1 VTDSWVDSNGDDV
14 PSDWTPGAP
23 LTPAGEWSGSCGCA
37 APDGPAIAK
46 DVVITGSPGSV
57 SSVQNGKT
65 LWSLV
70 LNDGTPAA
78 DLRIDRFDD
87 TGALVDSPMTIVRA
101 TGVVSFNDPVMLAE
115 DPVEPL
121 EAATKQ
127 YVDENASGLP
137 EAPMDNYS
145 YARYMA
151 TWERLPQSYI
161 PEAPNTSQRFG
172 RFNSTWQLDAIQT
185 DAPSDGGTYGRQN
198 GAWNAALALTGGT
211 ITGSLTVNQVL
222 TVQGSNS
229 LVLNAPVTG
238 GSQRAILGMAA
249 NITRWQLMLGD
260 GTAEGANNAG
270 ANFSLSAYGVAGAFL
285 GNWLTVARA
294 DGSTVFNGSGVTIQG
309 GLAVNGLLALAS
321 PNNLAIYG
329 GAAGQVLS
337 TNGAGVLS
345 WATSLA
351 DAPSD
356 GQYYARHNAAW
367 AVAPGGMTDAPNDGT
382 AYARKSLGW
391 AHLAHTDITDWA
403 ATLAGYLP
411 LAGGTLTG
419 PLNLAA
425 DPAAPL
431 QSATKQYVD
440 ASIARQNRNRLING
454 DFSVNIWTPGFP
466 VITPINGQYIVDR
479 WHMTTNLTG
488 AVSSQR
494 QAGPVAGPV
503 GVNYTLIMAS
513 LAARTIAAGDYCTVR
528 QGIEQTNI
536 GDLQWGTANAA
547 PVTLSFW
554 AKASIAG
561 TYSGSL
567 LNGPVTRA
575 YPFTFALPANVWTPV
590 AVTIPGDT
598 AGTWAS
604 ANNLT
609 GLAVNFDLGSGATY
623 RAPAGAWAA
632 GNFVGANGAASIITT
647 NGATLSFSAMQL
659 ELGAVATPFDWKSYD
674 RQLEA
679 VWRYHQRIAPGVAL
693 GAFDPC
699 LVNASGATAFTFP
712 RFNPPM
718 RGAPTVT
725 VGGNISCWTSN
736 GTSTV
741 ATFSAA
747 SAISAVS
754 ATLSWTVTGQP
765 ASSAGVIRD
774 NDGTGYIDYNTEI
787 G

>member
-1 VTDSWVDSNGDDV
+1 MTDSWVDSNGDDI

-57 SSVQNGKT
+57 SSVQNGNT

-172 RFNSTWQLDAIQT
+172 RYNSTWQLDAIQT
-185 DAPSDGGTYGRQN
+185 DAPSDGGTYGRQS

-238 GSQRAILGMAA
+238 SNQRSILGMAS
-249 NITRWQLMLGD
+249 NVVRWVLTLGD
-260 GTAEGANNAG
+260 QTTEGLNNTG
-270 ANFSLSAYGVAGAFL
+270 SNFSLAAYSTTGAFL
-285 GNWLTVARA
+285 GYWLTVARA
-294 DGSTVFNGSGVTIQG
+294 DGSAVFNGSGVTIQG

-337 TNGAGVLS
+337 TNGSGVLS

-391 AHLAHTDITDWA
+391 AHLAHTDITDWT
-403 ATLAGYLP
+403 ATLAPYALTANVPVASTATPLP
-411 LAGGTLTG
+411 DG
-419 PLNLAA
+419 NAA
-425 DPAAPL
+425 IGVSTAYARADHVHPAVQL
-431 QSATKQYVD
+431 GV
-440 ASIARQNRNRLING
+440 NRLING
-454 DFSVNIWTPGFP
+454 DMRVDQRNQGASGTAVNVYT
-466 VITPINGQYIVDR
+466 VDR
-479 WHMTTNLTG
+479 WGFTSTQTG
-488 AVSSQR
+488 RGTWGRYAQ
-494 QAGPVAGPV
+494 GP
-503 GVNYTLIMAS
+503 AS
-513 LAARTIAAGDYCTVR
+513 LAATGFAYALGFTSSSAYTPVASDNIAFYQAVEADNLTDFCF
-528 QGIEQTNI
+528 
-536 GDLQWGTANAA
+536 GTANAQ
-547 PVTLSFW
+547 PITLSFW
-554 AKASIAG
+554 VVASVAG
-561 TYSGSL
+561 TYGGAIRNMPS
-567 LNGPVTRA
+567 PPTRS
-575 YPFTFALPANVWTPV
+575 YPFSFIIATANTWTKIV
-590 AVTIPGDT
+590 VTIPGDT
-598 AGTWAS
+598 AGTWVTSGNAGGLQLTFDLGCGATPRGPASAWAS
-604 ANNLT
+604 ANYVGVSGAASVVSTNGGTFNLT
-609 GLAVNFDLGSGATY
+609 GVKLEVGS
-623 RAPAGAWAA
+623 
-632 GNFVGANGAASIITT
+632 
-647 NGATLSFSAMQL
+647 
-659 ELGAVATPFDWKSYD
+659 VATPFNHQNIGQSMRDC
-674 RQLEA
+674 Q
-679 VWRYHQRIAPGVAL
+679 RYYQSGL
-693 GAFDPC
+693 LFMT
-699 LVNASGATAFTFP
+699 LYSGASVNFQ
-712 RFNPPM
+712 
-718 RGAPTVT
+718 
-725 VGGNISCWTSN
+725 
-736 GTSTV
+736 TSTNLPV
-741 ATFSAA
+741 AMRASPTLAIAGNSSLNMSSLGLATNGVSVWNTGTATAVGLTGANVTFTANA
-747 SAISAVS
+747 E
-754 ATLSWTVTGQP
+754 L
-765 ASSAGVIRD
+765 
-774 NDGTGYIDYNTEI
+774 
-787 G
+787 